1 MLRGG
6 SYNQQHGSGDAT
18 AYTIDVTPGAT
29 SYAIILGGDFHSV
42 EDISGPFQTRRG
54 VVIYSWAGAVSAS
67 WDVLTPSSSEEVR
80 SVLIDS
86 TGDIF
91 WVGGEYTSPQQ
102 TGKSNDLDWYD
113 AP

>member
-1 MLRGG
+1 MLRGDLTI
-6 SYNQQHGSGDAT
+6 SSTGSGDAT
-18 AYTIDVTPGAT
+18 ALTIDVRPGAT
-29 SYAIILGGDFHSV
+29 SPAIILGGDFHSV

-91 WVGGEYTSPQQ
+91 WVGGEYTSPP
-102 TGKSNDLDWYD
+102 TGKSNDLDTY
-113 AP
+113 P